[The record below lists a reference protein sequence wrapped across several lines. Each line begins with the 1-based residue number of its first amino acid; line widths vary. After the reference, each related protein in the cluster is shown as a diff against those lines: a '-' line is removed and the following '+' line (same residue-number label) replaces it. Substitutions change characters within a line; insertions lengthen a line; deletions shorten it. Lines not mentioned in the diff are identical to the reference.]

1 MTVAVIYPDIEQTL
15 VTYFN
20 TALEGSDV
28 RVATKHSPPSGP
40 TPTMQLVITV
50 AYGQETGQRVT
61 KDASLTL
68 EVYADSYADASGL
81 ALYVESL
88 VRDCVGEEI
97 KRAEVRLGPVR
108 TTEDSGQEK
117 RSLDVALVVKG
128 TTI

>member
-15 VTYFN
+15 VSYFN
-20 TALEGSDV
+20 TALDGENV
-28 RVATKHSPPSGP
+28 RVATKHSPPSQS
-40 TPTMQLVITV
+40 TPSKQLVITV

-68 EVYADSYADASGL
+68 EVYADSYADASQLGL
-81 ALYVESL
+81 VVESL

-97 KRAEVRLGPVR
+97 KLAEVRLGPIR

-128 TTI
+128 ATI